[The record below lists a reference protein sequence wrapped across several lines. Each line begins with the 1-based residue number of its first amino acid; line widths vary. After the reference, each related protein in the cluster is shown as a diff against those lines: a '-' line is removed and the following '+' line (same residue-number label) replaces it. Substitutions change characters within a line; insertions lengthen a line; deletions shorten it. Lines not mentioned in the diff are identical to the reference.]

1 MERRAVD
8 ENVILR
14 TRGID
19 GGVRPYQR
27 GVRTGLEEISRQGKS
42 INI

>member
-19 GGVRPYQR
+19 GGIRPYQR